1 MNILYYKAKLLGRPF
16 RYGDGDGDGVGV
28 GEAGA
33 ASPGAGGAPAGPGDV
48 GIGDGSVADLGE
60 IGIIASPIATSL
72 AEAQANLGISPTE
85 ASMMSQSNATGSN
98 VATNG
103 MTQSELG
110 LLSAIGL
117 GDADISDTQTVDMAL
132 AAMDANTAL
141 TNNLPALLGL
151 ISPTLGLAVS
161 QTQGL
166 IGMLSGQTS
175 IGQSIANAVIGQVA
189 ASLGVPVGV
198 VAGIANGNP
207 GQSVSAATTGAVV
220 AGLASAISQA
230 TGIPA
235 STISSGM
242 SAMGVGQAIGSATS
256 SAVNSAT
263 GVAPTGQSNTSSLAA
278 AIDGALGVGSSSGS
292 SATGSTTASTDSST
306 SAGGDNLDSLFGVNA
321 GGLSQPAANASSAN
335 NDVLRYLAGNV
346 LRAPDSEAESED
358 DKKNAADVQLMNDI
372 FGTGLFATS
381 AGDLNAR
388 NRELTRLLRS

>member
-16 RYGDGDGDGVGV
+16 RYGDGDSGDGGT
-28 GEAGA
+28 GA
-33 ASPGAGGAPAGPGDV
+33 ASSATGDGPGPGASGTGNGTPAG
-48 GIGDGSVADLGE
+48 GSTSTDFSTPESDPAV
-60 IGIIASPIATSL
+60 TSL
-72 AEAQANLGISPTE
+72 SEIAAALGISPTE
-85 ASMMSQSNATGSN
+85 AAMMSQSNATGSN

-110 LLSAIGL
+110 LLSANGL
-117 GDADISDTQTVDMAL
+117 GGMSISDTQTVDMAL

-175 IGQSIANAVIGQVA
+175 IGQSIANAAIGQVA
-189 ASLGVPVGV
+189 ASLGIPVGV
-198 VAGIANGNP
+198 VSGIVNGNP
-207 GQSVSAATTGAVV
+207 GQAVSAATTGAVV
-220 AGLASAISQA
+220 AALASTISQA

-235 STISSGM
+235 STVSSGM

-263 GVAPTGQSNTSSLAA
+263 GAAPTGQSNTSSLAA

-321 GGLSQPAANASSAN
+321 GGPSQPATNASSAN

-346 LRAPDSEAESED
+346 LRAPGSEAESED